1 LPASGSGSGFPDT
14 CFLNAAALLHL
25 AVSKV
30 PLITTT
36 PRDSPHNPT
45 QFIAQ
50 DRLARALIVFAHAA
64 ACIALLVAP
73 FRMSAGL
80 RASMLVLAAIAVVI
94 AYVRSGNARHLRVSS
109 SLVVT
114 ATLIW
119 ITYVGI
125 WVVFSPNWLHSLES
139 WRGDVLTPVLA
150 AWLFYVLTRTTADTA
165 RFSAVLL
172 IGLVVL
178 AAMVVLDPFQ
188 PQNLEHQPQYGTV
201 GLVST
206 WFITLAPLV
215 PLAWIAPEPWRAAAR
230 WLSGIAVIA
239 LLTGAWFSGNRMVW
253 ICFAVMLLLGAAIT
267 VFASRRFA
275 VTAPRKNYF
284 PRIVIAMA
292 ALGIFTAGFTASSIY
307 RTEIHMGPNES
318 PVEFMRHDNRK
329 PIWREAFQMIGE
341 KPFIGHG
348 FHATELGDAFS
359 ARFTD
364 PWFRQ
369 WVRQAHNFVLNYAL
383 QVGVIGAGVLVML
396 FGALAMAF
404 LKLTVSAS
412 PVARLAATCGVALV
426 AGVFLRNMVDD
437 FFNRHTILLFG
448 ALIGMLLGLATHQH
462 RASIL
467 PGKSGGKL

>member
-1 LPASGSGSGFPDT
+1 
-14 CFLNAAALLHL
+14 
-25 AVSKV
+25 
-30 PLITTT
+30 LITPTFQE
-36 PRDSPHNPT
+36 SPHNPANS
-45 QFIAQ
+45 IAQ
-50 DRLARALIVFAHAA
+50 DRLARGLIVFAHAA

-94 AYVRSGNARHLRVSS
+94 AYVRTGCARHLRVSS
-109 SLVVT
+109 SPVVA

-119 ITYVGI
+119 IAYVGI
-125 WVVFSPNWLHSLES
+125 WVAFSPNWLDSLQS

-150 AWLFYVLTRTTADTA
+150 AWLFYVLTRTIADTA

-178 AAMVVLDPFQ
+178 AAMVALDPFQ
-188 PQNLEHQPQYGTV
+188 ALNLEHQPQYGTV

-230 WLSGIAVIA
+230 GLSGVAVIA

-253 ICFAVMLLLGAAIT
+253 ICFAVMLLLGAAISF
-267 VFASRRFA
+267 FASQRFNVA
-275 VTAPRKNYF
+275 APRKNYF
-284 PRIVIAMA
+284 SLVAIAIVAF
-292 ALGIFTAGFTASSIY
+292 GISAAGFVASSIY

-318 PVEFMRHDNRK
+318 PVEYMRHDNRK
-329 PIWREAFQMIGE
+329 PIWREAFKMIGE

-383 QVGVIGAGVLVML
+383 QVGVIGAGILVML
-396 FGALAMAF
+396 FAALALAF
-404 LKLTVSAS
+404 LKLTTSAS
-412 PVARLAATCGVALV
+412 SVARLAATCGVALV

-448 ALIGMLLGLATHQH
+448 ALVGMLLGLATHQH
-462 RASIL
+462 HAAAAS
-467 PGKSGGKL
+467 GKSGGKL

>member
-1 LPASGSGSGFPDT
+1 
-14 CFLNAAALLHL
+14 
-25 AVSKV
+25 
-30 PLITTT
+30 LITTT
-36 PRDSPHNPT
+36 RRDSPHNPT

-50 DRLARALIVFAHAA
+50 DRLARALIVFAHVA

-80 RASMLVLAAIAVVI
+80 RASMLLLAAIAVVI
-94 AYVRSGNARHLRVSS
+94 AYVRTGGARHMRVSS

-119 ITYVGI
+119 IAYVGI
-125 WVVFSPNWLHSLES
+125 WVAFSPDWLHSLQS

-150 AWLFYVLTRTTADTA
+150 AWLFYVLTRTTADMA

-178 AAMVVLDPFQ
+178 AAMVILDPFQ
-188 PQNLEHQPQYGTV
+188 PQNLEHQPPYGTV

-215 PLAWIAPEPWRAAAR
+215 PLAWIAPEPWRAAAH
-230 WLSGIAVIA
+230 WLSGVAVIA
-239 LLTGAWFSGNRMVW
+239 LLIGAWFSGNRMVW
-253 ICFAVMLLLGAAIT
+253 ICFAVMLLLGVTIT
-267 VFASRRFA
+267 FFASRRIT
-275 VTAPRKNYF
+275 VVAPCKSYLTQ
-284 PRIVIAMA
+284 IAIAMA
-292 ALGIFTAGFTASSIY
+292 AVGIFTAGFVASSFY
-307 RTEIHMGPNES
+307 RAEIHVGPNES

-329 PIWREAFQMIGE
+329 PIWREAFRMIGE

-396 FGALAMAF
+396 FGALALAF
-404 LKLTVSAS
+404 LKLTMSTS

-448 ALIGMLLGLATHQH
+448 ALVGMLLGLATHQH
-462 RASIL
+462 RAAIL
-467 PGKSGGKL
+467 SDNSRGKL